1 MAVADR
7 GRAGRAVLALAVAVA
22 VLGGACAPA
31 EFRHRVRPG
40 ENLYRIGKAYGVD
53 YRELARVNGID
64 NVDRI
69 EVGRRLVIPNATREL
84 PVDVI
89 TPARARED
97 RPAATEL
104 PADRS
109 PFIWPVDGGI
119 ASAFG
124 PRGETHHDGI
134 DIAAPAGTPVRAA
147 RGGRVLYSDELRGYG
162 NLLIID
168 HGEGY
173 ATVYAHNRSN
183 DVGSG
188 DVVRQGDVV
197 AKVGASGESSEPS
210 LHFEVRQDNVARNPI
225 FYLPPRRTGVRGATR

>member
-1 MAVADR
+1 MLVA
-7 GRAGRAVLALAVAVA
+7 AGIT
-22 VLGGACAPA
+22 ACTPGP
-31 EFRHRVRPG
+31 FRHRVKSG

-69 EVGRRLVIPNATREL
+69 EVGRRLVIPSATREL

-89 TPARARED
+89 TPARSRED

-225 FYLPPRRTGVRGATR
+225 FYLPPRRTGVRGASR